1 MPFHVM
7 TPVGVCTALTPRPKS
22 PTGGLHHTPP
32 RGAKACMHCKLP
44 TKFRSS
50 LQHQLREVQNGSDRL
65 TIQKKGTAAP
75 TAMAKKIRQQLRLLN
90 SKRKHGRS
98 DCHGQKDKSAAP
110 TAEVKKQNLAAPT
123 AGVNG
128 RHWRSESALESA
140 RALRSCCFAWQC

>member
-7 TPVGVCTALTPRPKS
+7 TPVGVCTALAPRPKS

-90 SKRKHGRS
+90 SKRKHGCS

-110 TAEVKKQNLAAPT
+110 TAEVKNKIWQHQLPGSMAAIGGPK
-123 AGVNG
+123 ALWS
-128 RHWRSESALESA
+128 WRE
-140 RALRSCCFAWQC
+140 R

>member
-7 TPVGVCTALTPRPKS
+7 TPVGVCTALAPRPKS

-110 TAEVKKQNLAAPT
+110 TAEVKNKIWQHQLPGST
-123 AGVNG
+123 
-128 RHWRSESALESA
+128 ESAKYSWNMVSIFL
-140 RALRSCCFAWQC
+140 RAVEGS